1 MWVRTVREL
10 GASIR
15 SNRSARHL
23 SQTDLAKRAGVS
35 RKWVSELESG
45 KSTVEV
51 GLVLQV
57 LDALDLDIRLVP
69 RPESE
74 PGGGGRVDLDDH
86 LRKYG
91 QR

>member
-15 SNRSARHL
+15 SSRSARHL
-23 SQTDLAKRAGVS
+23 SQTDLAERAGVS
-35 RKWVSELESG
+35 RKWVSELERG

-51 GLVLQV
+51 GRVLQV
-57 LDALDLDIRLVP
+57 LDALDLDVRLVP
-69 RPESE
+69 RPEPE
-74 PGGGGRVDLDDH
+74 PGGDGRVDLDDH
-86 LRKYG
+86 LREYG